1 MPKLEQRIAKME
13 QAMAHVDLNAM
24 TDDEL
29 RAHAGTF
36 PMFSR
41 GMYAAILTLVNR
53 HPSAFPV
60 VYDDPERPWAHAK
73 R

>member
-1 MPKLEQRIAKME
+1 MPKLEQRSAKMW
-13 QAMAHVDLNAM
+13 QAVAHVNLNAM

-41 GMYAAILTLVNR
+41 GMYAAILTLVNL
-53 HPSAFPV
+53 HPCAFPV

-73 R
+73 G

>member
-1 MPKLEQRIAKME
+1 MARLEQRIARME
-13 QAMAHVDLNAM
+13 QTVANVDLNAM

-29 RAHAGTF
+29 RAHARTF

-41 GMYAAILTLVNR
+41 EMYAAILTIVNR

-60 VYDDPERPWAHAK
+60 VYDDPERPWAHSKA
-73 R
+73 

>member
-1 MPKLEQRIAKME
+1 MLKLEKRIAKME
-13 QAMAHVDLNAM
+13 QALADVDLCAM

-36 PMFSR
+36 PMFSG
-41 GMYAAILTLVNR
+41 GMYAAILTLLNR
-53 HPSAFPV
+53 RPSAFPV

-73 R
+73 G

>member
-1 MPKLEQRIAKME
+1 MARLEQRIARME
-13 QAMAHVDLNAM
+13 QTVANVDLNAM

-41 GMYAAILTLVNR
+41 EMYAAILTIVNR
-53 HPSAFPV
+53 YPSAFHV
-60 VYDDPERPWAHAK
+60 VYDDPERPWAHSKA
-73 R
+73 

>member
-13 QAMAHVDLNAM
+13 QAVAHVNLNAM

-60 VYDDPERPWAHAK
+60 VYDDLERPWAHAK
-73 R
+73 G

>member
-29 RAHAGTF
+29 LAHAGTF
-36 PMFSR
+36 PMFSKE
-41 GMYAAILTLVNR
+41 MYAAILTKVNR

>member
-1 MPKLEQRIAKME
+1 MSKLEQRIVKME
-13 QAMAHVDLNAM
+13 QAVAHVDLDAM

-29 RAHAGTF
+29 RALAGTF

-41 GMYAAILTLVNR
+41 EMYAAVLTIVNR

-60 VYDDPERPWAHAK
+60 VYDDLERPWAHAK
-73 R
+73 G

>member
-13 QAMAHVDLNAM
+13 QAVADVDLNAM

-60 VYDDPERPWAHAK
+60 VYDDPERPWVHSKA
-73 R
+73 

>member
-29 RAHAGTF
+29 LAHAGTF
-36 PMFSR
+36 PMFSG
-41 GMYAAILTLVNR
+41 GMYAVILTLVNR

-60 VYDDPERPWAHAK
+60 VYDDPERPWASSK
-73 R
+73 V